1 MRSTAGPTTRRRH
14 KKVLKKA
21 KGYQWGR
28 KNIYSV
34 ARRAVMK
41 AGLYAYQSRRLRK
54 RDFRK
59 LWISR
64 LSAALQPF
72 GIKYS
77 EFIYKLTRKRVEL
90 DRKILS
96 NLAIQK
102 PEVFK
107 TIVEFIK
114 G

>member
-1 MRSTAGPTTRRRH
+1 MRATAGPTTRRRH
-14 KKVLKKA
+14 KKVIKQA
-21 KGYQWGR
+21 KGYRWGR
-28 KNIYSV
+28 KNVYSI

-41 AGLYAYQSRRLRK
+41 AGLYAYEHRRLRK
-54 RDFRK
+54 REFRS

-64 LSAALQPF
+64 LSAALLPF

-77 EFIYKLTRKRVEL
+77 EFIYRLTRKRVEL

-96 NLAIQK
+96 NLAIEK

-107 TIVEFIK
+107 EIVEFVK
-114 G
+114 K